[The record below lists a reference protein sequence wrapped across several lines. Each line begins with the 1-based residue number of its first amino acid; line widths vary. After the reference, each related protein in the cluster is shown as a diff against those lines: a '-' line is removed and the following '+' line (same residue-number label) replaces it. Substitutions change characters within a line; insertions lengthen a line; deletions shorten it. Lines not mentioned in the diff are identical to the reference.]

1 MNSDQRKALFFLV
14 LNVAIWS
21 ILAFSGFVIYLSGV
35 MSTLYVV
42 SCAGCLLW
50 VGLMCFF
57 PFSKRFRSKTK
68 HLIDER
74 ELMITHRCIFAGY
87 IGIWLYF
94 IAVSIILWFIVGPD
108 GSIPIGAFPALLYVA
123 MGIFSI
129 INSIAALILYRD
141 DKDQIEGG
149 TA

>member
-1 MNSDQRKALFFLV
+1 MNEKQRQALFFLV
-14 LNVAIWS
+14 LNLAIWS
-21 ILAFSGFVIYLSGV
+21 ILAFSGFVIYLSGI

-42 SCAGCLLW
+42 SCSGCILW

-57 PFSKRFRSKTK
+57 PFSKRFRSKSK

-74 ELMITHRCIFAGY
+74 DLKITHKCIFAGY

-129 INSIAALILYRD
+129 VSNLAAWFSYRD
-141 DKDQIEGG
+141 KNIN
-149 TA
+149 A